1 MLVHAK
7 HRQMCQ
13 FQLQGYFLQVSGVNP
28 SAQSHRFDASL
39 RFQQLPIDDLRR

>member
-1 MLVHAK
+1 MLVYAK
-7 HRQMCQ
+7 HQWIGH
-13 FQLQGYFLQVSGVNP
+13 FQKKGHFLRVSGVNP